1 MRDLLQEVREEL
13 WKAVNAGLV
22 SWEEGYI
29 IKERRQKLIERLDT
43 LLKNLEPPVEC
54 ETEEEK
60 TAFAFGWWKAAENIR
75 ENTPK
80 QFTIPLPGKPG
91 GGGTSAQRVW
101 VGLSDRAKLHFVR
114 MHNVMSVLDFID
126 AIEFEL
132 REKNT

>member
-43 LLKNLEPPVEC
+43 LLKHLEPPVEC
-54 ETEEEK
+54 ETEAEK
-60 TAFAFGWWKAAENIR
+60 TAFAFGWWKASENIR

-80 QFTIPLPGKPG
+80 QH
-91 GGGTSAQRVW
+91 VW

-114 MHNVMSVLDFID
+114 MHSVMSVLDFID
-126 AIEFEL
+126 AIEIEL
-132 REKNT
+132 QERNK

>member
-43 LLKNLEPPVEC
+43 LLKHLEPPVEC

-60 TAFAFGWWKAAENIR
+60 TAFAFGWWKASENIR

-80 QFTIPLPGKPG
+80 QLE
-91 GGGTSAQRVW
+91 SAQRVW
-101 VGLSDRAKLHFVR
+101 TGLSDRAKLHFVR
-114 MHNVMSVLDFID
+114 MHSVMSVLDFID
-126 AIEFEL
+126 AIEIEL
-132 REKNT
+132 QERNK

>member
-80 QFTIPLPGKPG
+80 QLEL
-91 GGGTSAQRVW
+91 AQRVW
-101 VGLSDRAKLHFVR
+101 TGLSDRAKLHFVR

-132 REKNT
+132 REKNI